1 VYRNGKNI
9 LGNGKKKKKK
19 MQKKN
24 NFKIYKKN
32 KKEINIFEINFLFF
46 LYLSIKLFF
55 FFKKIKLKSL

>member
-1 VYRNGKNI
+1 
-9 LGNGKKKKKK
+9 

-55 FFKKIKLKSL
+55 FLNKINLKSL